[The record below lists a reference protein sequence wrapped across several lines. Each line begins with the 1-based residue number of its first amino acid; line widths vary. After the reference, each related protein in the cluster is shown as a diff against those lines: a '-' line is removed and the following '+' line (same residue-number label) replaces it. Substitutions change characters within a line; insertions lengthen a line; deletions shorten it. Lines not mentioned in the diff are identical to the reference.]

1 MSLCYEGTV
10 NSQLVIGGRRMW
22 SLRIS
27 DQGVDKPA
35 GALLSGFSLIT
46 EVK

>member
-10 NSQLVIGGRRMW
+10 NSLPVIGGRRMW

-27 DQGVDKPA
+27 DQEVDKPA
-35 GALLSGFSLIT
+35 GVLLGGFSLIT